1 MIIHPFSPLTSL
13 DSLGITRMH
22 CLEENRSLFTVVRDK
37 STGSVFLGCEAS
49 DVFMGSNPVI
59 GIGAPTQFVF
69 PVRGGSE
76 KGVLM
81 PELRDRFDAALRLAV
96 VSRRLGLHKTL
107 FDLVLPTNA
116 HEGMMLH
123 ITPILLSFVSV
134 ALLISY
140 RDIPPEPVPDKR
152 FWFLTGPQ
160 VPYFKQQNHLFVP
173 L

>member
-37 STGSVFLGCEAS
+37 STGSVFLGSEAS
-49 DVFMGSNPVI
+49 DALMGLNPVI
-59 GIGAPTQFVF
+59 EVGDPAQFF
-69 PVRGGSE
+69 LPVRGGIE
-76 KGVLM
+76 KCFLM
-81 PELRDRFDAALRLAV
+81 PELHDRFDASLRFAV
-96 VSRRLGLHKTL
+96 VSRRLDLHKTL
-107 FDLVLPTNA
+107 FDLLLPTKD

-140 RDIPPEPVPDKR
+140 RDVPPEPVPDKR

-160 VPYFKQQNHLFVP
+160 VPYFRQQNHLFV
-173 L
+173 LL